1 MTTLYRKGVFVVKG
15 LQEFTTGGYHKASQK
30 FCKTDL
36 DVNLSGRVVIVTGAN
51 SGIGKSASVS
61 LASKGAEI
69 HMVCRSEE
77 RANAARADII
87 KESKNENIHV
97 HIVDMSN
104 TADVI
109 KFAQKFKEENPQL
122 NVLVNNAG
130 CMVHEVKHLGPLKL
144 ETNFATNTV
153 GTYCL
158 TEELIPLLQKSDKPR
173 VITVSS
179 GGMYLQRLTPTPLI
193 QVLEPF
199 DGEQSYAQ
207 QKRQQVVLTDEW
219 GKQHSSIHFSSMHPG
234 WADTPAV
241 RNAMPDFHRQMA
253 GKLRTEPEGAD
264 TIVWLAASDAALKT
278 KTGQFFLDRQPQRQ
292 HLPLAWTPE
301 SASERKKFIAAMEDI
316 RSKIKASMES

>member
-1 MTTLYRKGVFVVKG
+1 VKG
-15 LQEFTTGGYHKASQK
+15 LQEFTTGGYQKASKK
-30 FCKTDL
+30 FRSSDL
-36 DVNLSGRVVIVTGAN
+36 DVNLTGKIIMVTGAN
-51 SGIGKSASVS
+51 SGIGKSASVT

-77 RANAARADII
+77 RANAAKADII
-87 KESKNENIHV
+87 KESGNENVHV
-97 HIVDMSN
+97 HIVDMSA

-109 KFAQKFKEENPQL
+109 KFAQKFKEEKQQL

-130 CMVHEVKHLGPLKL
+130 CMVHQVKLLGPLKL

-158 TEELIPLLQKSDKPR
+158 TEELIPLLKKSEKPR

-179 GGMYLQRLTPTPLI
+179 GGMYLQKLSPTPLV
-193 QVLEPF
+193 QVLDPF

-219 GKQHSSIHFSSMHPG
+219 GKQHKDIHFSSMHPG

-241 RNAMPDFHRQMA
+241 RTAMPDFHAKMA

-264 TIVWLAASDAALKT
+264 TIVWLAASDAALKS
-278 KTGQFFLDRQPQRQ
+278 KTGQFFLDREPQGQ
-292 HLPLAWTPE
+292 HLPLAWTSE
-301 SASERKKFIAAMEDI
+301 STGDRKRFIAAMEDI
-316 RSKIKASMES
+316 RSKIKAAMES